1 MLIFD
6 YKVVPEDFKFLC
18 NEYNGCLLDLKESLS
33 IKGNKHY
40 FSKSY
45 YCSQYSSLG

>member
-18 NEYNGCLLDLKESLS
+18 NECNRYLLDLKESLS
-33 IKGNKHY
+33 IKGNKQY
-40 FSKSY
+40 FNKS
-45 YCSQYSSLG
+45 C